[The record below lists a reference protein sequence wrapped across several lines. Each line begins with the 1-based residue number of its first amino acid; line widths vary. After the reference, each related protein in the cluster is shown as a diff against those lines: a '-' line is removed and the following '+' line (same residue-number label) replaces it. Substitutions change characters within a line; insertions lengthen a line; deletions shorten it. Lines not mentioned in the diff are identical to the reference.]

1 LRPTSHK
8 IAGWGLVA
16 SGVVI
21 AVLNDLTRLG
31 PRLVPGGHSELY
43 LLLAIAVAGYGGWWL
58 GIFDRPS

>member
-1 LRPTSHK
+1 
-8 IAGWGLVA
+8 VA

-21 AVLNDLTRLG
+21 AVLNDVTRLG

-43 LLLAIAVAGYGGWWL
+43 LLLAMAVAGYGGWWL